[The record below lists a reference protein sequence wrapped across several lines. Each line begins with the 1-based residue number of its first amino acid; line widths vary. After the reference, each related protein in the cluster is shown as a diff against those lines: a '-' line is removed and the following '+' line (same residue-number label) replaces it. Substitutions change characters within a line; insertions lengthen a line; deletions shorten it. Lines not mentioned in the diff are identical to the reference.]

1 MASFKEKDQ
10 DRKECWQPGAEKCE
24 TSFLMGE
31 ERSTVT
37 VSPLVRKRSGG
48 IVWSLSCS
56 ESSFTW
62 FLLPAVGE
70 MLGESGLIKDVD
82 CWPQQLIN

>member
-1 MASFKEKDQ
+1 
-10 DRKECWQPGAEKCE
+10 
-24 TSFLMGE
+24 MGE

-62 FLLPAVGE
+62 YLLLAVGG
-70 MLGESGLIKDVD
+70 MLEGSGSSIKDVD
-82 CWPQQLIN
+82 GWPQQLIKGED

>member
-1 MASFKEKDQ
+1 
-10 DRKECWQPGAEKCE
+10 
-24 TSFLMGE
+24 MGE

-48 IVWSLSCS
+48 RPRSLSCS

-62 FLLPAVGE
+62 RRLGAVGGT
-70 MLGESGLIKDVD
+70 LGEFFKGKGCRLLATATDEVRERSRGGMSN
-82 CWPQQLIN
+82 PN